1 MLYGIS
7 LACHMTPLDT
17 EALISRF
24 KRWNLDDQIFVACC
38 DQNNRV
44 CHSVIQS
51 VSKKQV
57 SQLVRL
63 SVSWRAG
70 KPANQSVSQSFN
82 QPVNQSASLLA
93 SQLASQE
100 ASWSVSQPASK
111 SVSQPPNKLVSQ
123 SAI

>member
-44 CHSVIQS
+44 CHSVSQS
-51 VSKKQV
+51 VFHTHTTQNPSIRSDEGLMGERQ
-57 SQLVRL
+57 
-63 SVSWRAG
+63 
-70 KPANQSVSQSFN
+70 F
-82 QPVNQSASLLA
+82 
-93 SQLASQE
+93 
-100 ASWSVSQPASK
+100 
-111 SVSQPPNKLVSQ
+111 
-123 SAI
+123 